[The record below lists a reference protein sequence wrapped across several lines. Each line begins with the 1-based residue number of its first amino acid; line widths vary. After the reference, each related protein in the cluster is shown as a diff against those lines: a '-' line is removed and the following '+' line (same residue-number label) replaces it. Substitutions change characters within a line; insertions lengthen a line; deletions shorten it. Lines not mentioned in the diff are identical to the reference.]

1 MDLQEFI
8 ATTLRQIIDG
18 VIEAQAYGKPKGA
31 YVNKC
36 NLWTLDN
43 AGKPHSVNYRC
54 EVEHAVDFDV
64 AVTVAESNEKGAQA
78 GIKLAVF
85 NANAGGTGSSANTT
99 ISRIRF
105 KVGVVLPPTLGSQQD
120 H

>member
-18 VIEAQAYGKPKGA
+18 VMEAQAYGKPKGA

-36 NLWTLDN
+36 NLSTLEN
-43 AGKPHSVNYRC
+43 PGKVYSTNFRH
-54 EVEHAVDFDV
+54 EVEHAIDFDV
-64 AVTVAESNEKGAQA
+64 AVTVAKSSEKGAKA

-85 NANAGGTGSSANTT
+85 SANAGGTGSSVNTT
-99 ISRIRF
+99 VSRIRF
-105 KVGVVLPPTLGSQQD
+105 KVGVVLPTT
-120 H
+120 

>member
-1 MDLQEFI
+1 MNLQEFI

-36 NLWTLDN
+36 NLSMLDN
-43 AGKPHSVNYRC
+43 SGKVQGTDYRC
-54 EVEHAVDFDV
+54 EVEHAIDFDV
-64 AVTVAESNEKGAQA
+64 AVTVSESSEKGAKA

-85 NANAGGTGSSANTT
+85 SANAGGAGLSANETV
-99 ISRIRF
+99 SRIRF
-105 KVGVVLPPTLGSQQD
+105 KVAMVLPTT
-120 H
+120 